1 MSLTLTVLITLAFGL
16 MVLLIYGKQT
26 IKEIA
31 VPLILLLAG
40 DFLFLYAK
48 FAAGDPLLSF
58 ILHAPAFLLLI
69 ISALWFAVV
78 LIKRKAI
85 KKDKK
90 KMAAILL
97 CLTVSV
103 VIAFIPSLS
112 REDKFSI
119 YQDDFY
125 AVSNA
130 VFQAY
135 DEGKLAVGEQFASP
149 PYSTSDL
156 DRLRSVFSEDV
167 IRKMKKLNR
176 SAGVYSYIA
185 ADKDVVYFSFGA
197 VFQSI
202 SGVAIVR
209 NGKDPSKDEELK
221 SRFFDGAIRY
231 ESIGNNAY
239 HFNDGL

>member
-1 MSLTLTVLITLAFGL
+1 MSSTLTIILTLVFGL
-16 MVLLIYGKQT
+16 IIFLIYGKKN

-40 DFLFLYAK
+40 DFLLLYAK
-48 FAAGDPLLSF
+48 FAAGDPLMSFLLPVPAF
-58 ILHAPAFLLLI
+58 ILLF
-69 ISALWFAVV
+69 ISVV
-78 LIKRKAI
+78 WIVVVVIKRETI
-85 KKDKK
+85 NKDKR

-97 CLTVSV
+97 FVIASI
-103 VIAFIPSLS
+103 VIAFLPTLS
-112 REDKFSI
+112 REDKFNI
-119 YQDDFY
+119 YQEDFN
-125 AVSNA
+125 AVSDA

-135 DEGKLAVGEQFASP
+135 DESKLAVGEQFSSP

-176 SAGVYSYIA
+176 SAGVYTYIA
-185 ADKDVVYFSFGA
+185 ADEDVVYFSYGA

-231 ESIGNNAY
+231 EPIGDNAY